1 VSNTMTRSFSDLVAV
16 VISEFLLG
24 GSAALRALKGLVISY
39 EPLSAQAKTA
49 QTALRGR

>member
-1 VSNTMTRSFSDLVAV
+1 
-16 VISEFLLG
+16 
-24 GSAALRALKGLVISY
+24 LRALKGLVISY